1 VSVTCHHQCSVVWT
15 GVEKSDEDDDDGL
28 TPPDSWTEVQTDMI
42 HLAK

>member
-1 VSVTCHHQCSVVWT
+1 VVWT